1 MATGQEI
8 LHLKL
13 MSYKNKG
20 KTYVRAY
27 RNKWIAPIPEEAAL
41 GKKGRS
47 VPAVQIQV
55 GVIQSSGMVKMSSKF
70 LSLHPEFA
78 QQDWYYLNHDLVDE
92 NTFFDQLPAE
102 SVGFPN
108 KKPVEENVAI
118 EDTAADGDLNDEA
131 ADDENPE
138 DKEEGNFKFFL
149 PHYALK
155 GLAIHQGIVSAL
167 AEVFDSK
174 HAEPMDQLCDLSDP
188 QGWFGRLLLRL
199 GLPSDPSSSGSES
212 FRSGSNQTA
221 SHVHA

>member
-149 PHYALK
+149 PHYASRNRV
-155 GLAIHQGIVSAL
+155 GA
-167 AEVFDSK
+167 
-174 HAEPMDQLCDLSDP
+174 C
-188 QGWFGRLLLRL
+188 
-199 GLPSDPSSSGSES
+199 
-212 FRSGSNQTA
+212 
-221 SHVHA
+221 

>member
-55 GVIQSSGMVKMSSKF
+55 GVIQPSGMVKMSSKF

-78 QQDWYYLNHDLVDE
+78 QQDWYYLNHDLGKLFKNPCSQAELNKIVPFGFSLQRQKMV
-92 NTFFDQLPAE
+92 FFC
-102 SVGFPN
+102 
-108 KKPVEENVAI
+108 
-118 EDTAADGDLNDEA
+118 
-131 ADDENPE
+131 
-138 DKEEGNFKFFL
+138 
-149 PHYALK
+149 H
-155 GLAIHQGIVSAL
+155 
-167 AEVFDSK
+167 
-174 HAEPMDQLCDLSDP
+174 
-188 QGWFGRLLLRL
+188 
-199 GLPSDPSSSGSES
+199 
-212 FRSGSNQTA
+212 
-221 SHVHA
+221 

>member
-55 GVIQSSGMVKMSSKF
+55 GVIQPSGMVKMSSKF

-78 QQDWYYLNHDLVDE
+78 QQDWYYLEFPRRFRYYVQNS
-92 NTFFDQLPAE
+92 LPAIR
-102 SVGFPN
+102 S
-108 KKPVEENVAI
+108 I
-118 EDTAADGDLNDEA
+118 
-131 ADDENPE
+131 
-138 DKEEGNFKFFL
+138 
-149 PHYALK
+149 
-155 GLAIHQGIVSAL
+155 S
-167 AEVFDSK
+167 
-174 HAEPMDQLCDLSDP
+174 LCC
-188 QGWFGRLLLRL
+188 R
-199 GLPSDPSSSGSES
+199 
-212 FRSGSNQTA
+212 
-221 SHVHA
+221 

>member
-108 KKPVEENVAI
+108 KKPVE
-118 EDTAADGDLNDEA
+118 
-131 ADDENPE
+131 
-138 DKEEGNFKFFL
+138 
-149 PHYALK
+149 
-155 GLAIHQGIVSAL
+155 
-167 AEVFDSK
+167 
-174 HAEPMDQLCDLSDP
+174 
-188 QGWFGRLLLRL
+188 
-199 GLPSDPSSSGSES
+199 
-212 FRSGSNQTA
+212 
-221 SHVHA
+221 

>member
-92 NTFFDQLPAE
+92 RTPSLT
-102 SVGFPN
+102 SFP
-108 KKPVEENVAI
+108 P
-118 EDTAADGDLNDEA
+118 
-131 ADDENPE
+131 NP
-138 DKEEGNFKFFL
+138 
-149 PHYALK
+149 
-155 GLAIHQGIVSAL
+155 
-167 AEVFDSK
+167 
-174 HAEPMDQLCDLSDP
+174 
-188 QGWFGRLLLRL
+188 
-199 GLPSDPSSSGSES
+199 
-212 FRSGSNQTA
+212 
-221 SHVHA
+221 

>member
-1 MATGQEI
+1 MFRIFFICYISWNLIHWTRI
-8 LHLKL
+8 

-55 GVIQSSGMVKMSSKF
+55 GVIQPSGMVKMSSKF

-118 EDTAADGDLNDEA
+118 EDKAADGDLKRASE
-131 ADDENPE
+131 
-138 DKEEGNFKFFL
+138 
-149 PHYALK
+149 
-155 GLAIHQGIVSAL
+155 I
-167 AEVFDSK
+167 
-174 HAEPMDQLCDLSDP
+174 LCPWDN
-188 QGWFGRLLLRL
+188 
-199 GLPSDPSSSGSES
+199 
-212 FRSGSNQTA
+212 RSPPNGCIQ
-221 SHVHA
+221 